1 MTRRL
6 IPSVVLVAYLLF
18 LFDIAWLRF
27 PATNPK
33 PNWIPFHS
41 MIGDWRNGGSGFVV
55 NFLGNIVAFLP
66 MGLLPPQIV
75 RRRTTMWQIA
85 LFSLAISV
93 AIETGQ
99 YISGRRVPDVDDLI
113 LNTAGGVLGCAL
125 LRTRG
130 SLDRSAKMAQRR

>member
-6 IPSVVLVAYLLF
+6 TLSVVLVAYLLF

-27 PATNPK
+27 TATNPR

-41 MIGDWRNGGSGFVV
+41 MIGDWRTGGSGFVV

-66 MGLLPPQIV
+66 MGLLPPHIV
-75 RRRTTMWQIA
+75 RRRTTIWQIA
-85 LFSLAISV
+85 LFSLAISL

-99 YISGRRVPDVDDLI
+99 FFSGRRVPDVDDLI
-113 LNTAGGVLGCAL
+113 LNTVGGVLGYGL
-125 LRTRG
+125 SRNGRR
-130 SLDRSAKMAQRR
+130 LDRREGG